1 MTRLRHTFGV
11 SDLVAYRQSPSVRL
25 HSVSPSVGNDG
36 DSEKKTADYRDARR
50 IRLRPDPPRK
60 GANIGRTRQH
70 NVAYRE
76 NAASAVQ
83 KRLN

>member
-36 DSEKKTADYRDARR
+36 DSEKK
-50 IRLRPDPPRK
+50 RLTIEMPD
-60 GANIGRTRQH
+60 
-70 NVAYRE
+70 VLDC
-76 NAASAVQ
+76 VQ
-83 KRLN
+83 IPHGKEQILGERGSTM